1 MISRCSKQ
9 ATTIS
14 KMCEPN
20 RKSREGKSR
29 ENVLEDFSP
38 GGRNSGLAD
47 TLLEDPRHRHDMK
60 DTREEVMQEKLQ
72 E

>member
-1 MISRCSKQ
+1 
-9 ATTIS
+9 
-14 KMCEPN
+14 MCEPN

-60 DTREEVMQEKLQ
+60 DTREEVMQEKL
-72 E
+72 